1 MSAFTR
7 LLRTN
12 PNYRHVWLGQV
23 VSEIGDYFNNI
34 AVFSLVMETTGSG
47 LAISAVMLARAVP
60 AVLAGPVAGVMLD
73 RFDRK
78 RMMIASDLLR
88 AVVALGFILTVHQPR
103 LWLVLGLSA
112 LLMFASPFF
121 TGGRTAILPMVC
133 GRDEIHTANSLTQ
146 TTQWATQT
154 VGTLLA
160 GISAAVL
167 GYSWAFVLNSASFL
181 FSAAAIRRLR
191 GASFRADRA
200 GAAAGVLRPWQDYRE
215 GLSYIRSSPLTFA
228 ITALT
233 FGWAIGGGAAQVLFT
248 LFGEQVFHRGAAGI
262 GSVWGFAGL
271 GLLAGGALG
280 HAAGRRVGFRG
291 YKRAVSLSYL
301 LHGATYVLFS
311 LAGRYWEALLM
322 VMVSRIGMAIAS
334 VLNQSQLLL
343 HTPDEYRGRVF
354 STIES
359 VRWAVM
365 MVSMALAGA
374 ASQVYSPRL
383 IGVAAGGFA
392 VLTAATW
399 AIADWRG
406 HLPEPREPSERAR
419 PAPVPAQPGTTAM

>member
-1 MSAFTR
+1 
-7 LLRTN
+7 
-12 PNYRHVWLGQV
+12 
-23 VSEIGDYFNNI
+23 
-34 AVFSLVMETTGSG
+34 
-47 LAISAVMLARAVP
+47 
-60 AVLAGPVAGVMLD
+60 
-73 RFDRK
+73 
-78 RMMIASDLLR
+78 
-88 AVVALGFILTVHQPR
+88 
-103 LWLVLGLSA
+103 
-112 LLMFASPFF
+112 MFASPFF

-160 GISAAVL
+160 GISAAAL

-280 HAAGRRVGFRG
+280 HVTGRRVGFRG

-392 VLTAATW
+392 VLTAVAW